1 MVNEGYV
8 TSRVVEMIRDI
19 ASAIINGY
27 ISRLAETTH
36 LQSNT
41 ERLKLCIK
49 RTYHAKEEIDNIMKV
64 IGNMARF
71 QISIMRMI
79 YIIS

>member
-1 MVNEGYV
+1 MQPV
-8 TSRVVEMIRDI
+8 
-19 ASAIINGY
+19 IN
-27 ISRLAETTH
+27 
-36 LQSNT
+36 
-41 ERLKLCIK
+41 RLKLCIK

-71 QISIMRMI
+71 QISIMRMMHSSLKESSV